1 MLRAM
6 IVEGKIKITILKNKK
21 SHNQEVDQDRKA
33 TDIKI
38 NNKNT
43 EIIYKNSWNI
53 KLVLIRI
60 KIKTF
65 INQEEKHLIR
75 KIIIIKK
82 TFFKI
87 VDEYI
92 FFKLINLL

>member
-1 MLRAM
+1 M

-43 EIIYKNSWNI
+43 EIIYKNS
-53 KLVLIRI
+53 
-60 KIKTF
+60 
-65 INQEEKHLIR
+65 
-75 KIIIIKK
+75 
-82 TFFKI
+82 
-87 VDEYI
+87 
-92 FFKLINLL
+92 